1 MGHWGSVINTEI
13 GWLDTIIE
21 ILHALPTKSAQIH
34 HVQHWHVN
42 KIKLGSLVGL
52 SRSIPDQ
59 LNLEGQN
66 QKR

>member
-13 GWLDTIIE
+13 GWLDMIIE
-21 ILHALPTKSAQIH
+21 RLHALPTKSAQTR
-34 HVQHWHVN
+34 HVQHWHIN
-42 KIKLGSLVGL
+42 KIKLDSLVGL

-59 LNLEGQN
+59 LNLEGRN